1 MAGADPTRT
10 SWPELVGIPATPAVM
25 RINHDR
31 PELVVEVLPL
41 GIKLEKGFNS
51 KRVRVFFNP
60 RDSAGLV
67 AKVPVVG

>member
-10 SWPELVGIPATPAVM
+10 SWPELFGIPATPAVM

-31 PELVVEVLPL
+31 PDVAIEVLPL
-41 GIKLEKGFNS
+41 GIKLDKGFNA

-60 RDSAGLV
+60 RDSQALV
-67 AKVPVVG
+67 AKTPVIG